1 MTARFRRR
9 TGYRR
14 CQDGAVAVEFAII
27 ASVFI
32 FVCLGTIEFGRA
44 LYVRNE
50 LSFAADIASREILKD
65 SAATKSTVENAARA
79 AFSGNAQQLTV
90 QLNTETVDG
99 IEFRTLRLS
108 YPFTMLI
115 PQFGQSFNFNVSRRT
130 PTA

>member
-1 MTARFRRR
+1 MTGRSKRHGFRRAE
-9 TGYRR
+9 
-14 CQDGAVAVEFAII
+14 DGAVAIEFAIV

-65 SAATKSTVENAARA
+65 SAATKSTVESAARS
-79 AFSGNAQQLTV
+79 AFRGNGDQLTV
-90 QLNTETVDG
+90 QLVTENVDG
-99 IEFRTLRLS
+99 VEFRTLRLI

-115 PQFGQSFNFNVSRRT
+115 PQFGNTFTFNVSRRT